1 MLTLPVLDG
10 GPLAKGTNWGGETR
24 QHRTPILELALGES
38 AADVA
43 HRLLHEAH
51 VVTVP
56 GESFGSADHIRLSY
70 ATSEK
75 EIERG
80 LERMKKFFAAL

>member
-1 MLTLPVLDG
+1 VVAGMREIPGIKCQKPHGAFYVYPNVTAFFG
-10 GPLAKGTNWGGETR
+10 KSGIN
-24 QHRTPILELALGES
+24 S

-43 HRLLHEAH
+43 RKLLHEGH

-56 GESFGSADHIRLSY
+56 GEGFGTSEHIRLSY
-70 ATSEK
+70 AVSAK
-75 EIERG
+75 ELDRG